1 MCVSIRYCSCYNK
14 LSLTTLEIYSSLL
27 LGHKTVSLRD
37 SGPGVSSMHYTPH
50 FKWTKIN
57 FSSPHVP
64 WQCFF
69 SLQTQS
75 CIINTAR
82 PGKTRLISISPML
95 FETYVHIHIFRYI
108 LEIFILFH
116 QYYHYEHR
124 IRPIYRNYFSLS
136 ILNRNRNAKNEKKE
150 E

>member
-1 MCVSIRYCSCYNK
+1 
-14 LSLTTLEIYSSLL
+14 
-27 LGHKTVSLRD
+27 
-37 SGPGVSSMHYTPH
+37 
-50 FKWTKIN
+50 
-57 FSSPHVP
+57 
-64 WQCFF
+64 
-69 SLQTQS
+69 
-75 CIINTAR
+75 
-82 PGKTRLISISPML
+82 ML

-116 QYYHYEHR
+116 QYYRYEHR

>member
-1 MCVSIRYCSCYNK
+1 
-14 LSLTTLEIYSSLL
+14 
-27 LGHKTVSLRD
+27 
-37 SGPGVSSMHYTPH
+37 
-50 FKWTKIN
+50 
-57 FSSPHVP
+57 
-64 WQCFF
+64 
-69 SLQTQS
+69 
-75 CIINTAR
+75 
-82 PGKTRLISISPML
+82 ML

-124 IRPIYRNYFSLS
+124 IRNYFSLS